1 MKKIMILIGPPGSGK
16 STLAK
21 QFVDQGY
28 VYVNQDAQG
37 KSGHLDVFKQALN
50 NEYSIV
56 IDRLNFSR
64 EQRKRY
70 IPPSESGYIVECIVL
85 HENRKTCLERM
96 MAREDHPTINGN
108 KVYANLKGASYTQA
122 TKNLY
127 DAEKLKVKQQE
138 AGSALNTFFKG
149 YERPNLGE
157 GFDSI
162 DFRYPETRKK
172 ISCIVTDIDG
182 TIANLDHRLHF
193 IKPIDGSK
201 KNFRK
206 FLDACDKDL
215 PKKDVIDMVINT
227 YIGYGEHCNLV
238 ACSGRGDECREKTQ
252 TWLDEHLPL
261 VSELFM
267 RERGDYREDYIIKE
281 NLLDFEILTRYHKV
295 YCVFDDRNQVVD
307 MWRRRGILC
316 LQVADGNF

>member
-21 QFVDQGY
+21 QFVDLGY
-28 VYVNQDAQG
+28 VYINQDTQG
-37 KSGHLDVFKQALN
+37 KSGHLDLFKQALN

-56 IDRLNFSR
+56 VDRLNFSR

-96 MAREDHPTINGN
+96 QLRGEHPTINN
-108 KVYANLKGASYTQA
+108 M
-122 TKNLY
+122 
-127 DAEKLKVKQQE
+127 QQ

-162 DFRYPETRKK
+162 DFRYPETRKQ

-215 PKKDVIDMVINT
+215 PKEDVIDMVINT
-227 YIGYGEHCNLV
+227 YIGYGEHGNLI

-252 TWLDEHLPL
+252 LWLDEHLPL

-316 LQVADGNF
+316 LQVAPGDF